1 MIHIVRRLPPPVQ
14 KALFAASLLAVAGGV
29 FLLLQ

>member
-1 MIHIVRRLPPPVQ
+1 MLHIVRRLPPPVQ
-14 KALFAASLLAVAGGV
+14 KVVWVVSVLALAGGV

>member
-1 MIHIVRRLPPPVQ
+1 MLHIVRRLPPLAQ
-14 KALFAASLLAVAGGV
+14 KALFATSLLALAGGV